1 MAANLQRQTTPA
13 IMRAEQLQDE
23 NQQAIITPLEM
34 GNVPLLSAPRAGA
47 ASRGNLVA
55 RDQLTVLRH
64 DPSFVYVRVT
74 SGALAGQHGY
84 VSLSKIIMAAAAAP
98 TSLRTPTTDTENA
111 YTQLQAELAKP
122 APRQYEIFIIVLQR
136 MTAAQ
141 RQRLLR
147 PGNVEWEKI
156 TPAGRDFYNR
166 GNGWHVTVAGDIA
179 YFATDEIMVIDV
191 SDKMNPVPLSTYVT
205 PDEARH
211 STLANDRLY
220 VSDWAGGLIFLG
232 ISEQIFLPLLVNP

>member
-1 MAANLQRQTTPA
+1 
-13 IMRAEQLQDE
+13 
-23 NQQAIITPLEM
+23 
-34 GNVPLLSAPRAGA
+34 
-47 ASRGNLVA
+47 
-55 RDQLTVLRH
+55 
-64 DPSFVYVRVT
+64 
-74 SGALAGQHGY
+74 
-84 VSLSKIIMAAAAAP
+84 MAAATAP

-220 VSDWAGGLIFLG
+220 VSDCRQQRFDQLRNGGPRPYPVLSNRPAPAASLTRWLSSPSTAQHWQLFAVQCNMNACRVSAHRG
-232 ISEQIFLPLLVNP
+232 VCDARGHGVFHHRRV